1 MLQQLKSIVRAAGGI
16 ILSAKDAGV
25 AIHEKSGYRDLV
37 TQYDTAV
44 EQFLR
49 TRLLALL
56 PEAGFMGE
64 ESFAAQDWTDYEW
77 LFIVDPIDGTTNF
90 IQGFANSCVSV
101 ALLHNGQPEYGLVY
115 NPYVDEL
122 YWAQRGKGAY
132 LERRDSGVPGVPQ
145 FAERSPLRGKS
156 FPSGEAKRLACGDRD
171 LAHSLLIFGSALY
184 YPDEQALTLALFQT
198 AYPLVQDVR
207 RFGSAALD
215 LCYIAAGRAGVFFEA
230 RLCPW
235 DYAAG
240 GLIAQEAGA
249 VVTQLDGRPLAL
261 YEKGSVLVG
270 AKTAHA
276 ALKALAAPL
285 LPDAKR

>member
-1 MLQQLKSIVRAAGGI
+1 MLEELKRVVRKAGEI
-16 ILSAKDAGV
+16 ILSAKGAGV
-25 AIHEKSGYRDLV
+25 AVHEKTGYRDLV
-37 TQYDTAV
+37 TQYDQAV
-44 EQFLR
+44 EAFLR
-49 TRLLALL
+49 EKLSALL
-56 PEAGFMGE
+56 PGAGFMGE
-64 ESFAAQDWTDYEW
+64 ESFSAQDWQAYEW

-122 YWAQRGKGAY
+122 FFAQRGCGAF
-132 LERRDSGVPGVPQ
+132 LNGTQIR
-145 FAERSPLRGKS
+145 
-156 FPSGEAKRLACGDRD
+156 CGDRD

-184 YPDEQALTLALFQT
+184 YPDEQALTLRLFNR
-198 AYPLVQDVR
+198 AYPRVQDVR

-240 GLIAQEAGA
+240 GLIAAEAGA
-249 VVTQLDGRPLAL
+249 VVGKLDGTPLAM

-270 AKTAHA
+270 APTAVREFVR
-276 ALKALAAPL
+276 LTT
-285 LPDAKR
+285 DS